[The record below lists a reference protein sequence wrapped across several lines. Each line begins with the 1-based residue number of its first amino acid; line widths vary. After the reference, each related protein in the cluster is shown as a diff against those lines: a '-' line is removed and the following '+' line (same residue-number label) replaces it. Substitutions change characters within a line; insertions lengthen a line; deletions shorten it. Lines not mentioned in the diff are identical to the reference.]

1 MNIMINLAPE
11 QFRAQPDEIFRNTDF
26 VVTAFST
33 EETGEVLMLAN
44 SRGVLIVLP
53 FRDLT
58 IWDADFDGYSLKS
71 GRRSARFVRRKLEGS
86 SAFHS
91 PWPYQDGSVLSK
103 QKVWLQI
110 EDNTMSLYASGEPA
124 DQRCRL
130 RPAVRLTADSAQ
142 FTLEMHITNL
152 ADEPLPLRYVC
163 QLNYGCIP
171 TAIFRLNLPAPALAP
186 PGHIAEKGVLC
197 SDDLSLYVDQAEF
210 FMLASKGRRYVTRFS
225 TAQFN
230 YGLRPITQQGG
241 LHAFRFIQ
249 PATCSPHGES
259 QLPGMMLAAG
269 KTREFCVTTGVV

>member
-11 QFRAQPDEIFRNTDF
+11 QFKAQPDEIFRNADF

-44 SRGVLIVLP
+44 SRGVLRVLP

-58 IWDADFDGYSLKS
+58 VWDADFDGYSLKS

-163 QLNYGCIP
+163 QLNYGYIP
-171 TAIFRLNLPAPALAP
+171 AAIFRQNLPAPALAP
-186 PGHIAEKGVLC
+186 PGCIAEKGVLC